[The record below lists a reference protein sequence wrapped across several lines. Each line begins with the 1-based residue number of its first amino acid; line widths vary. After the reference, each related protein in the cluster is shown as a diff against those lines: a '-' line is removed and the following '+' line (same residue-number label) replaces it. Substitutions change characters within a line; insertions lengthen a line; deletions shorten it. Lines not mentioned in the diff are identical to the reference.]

1 MNKKTA
7 NRIKSL
13 LPNGLPKCVRCYDAG
28 PDGPADRF
36 TVVYTGKY
44 RTLGTKRGEARTLG
58 WFQHVGMS
66 ASPFHPQ
73 GVGMHG
79 EHPQQIDVNEWGF
92 APAMGRKNHLG
103 RRIPFGQLPAD
114 CQTLVRSDYRNI
126 WGLPSPL
133 ETLTA
138 KLHPSRFTAMSPKMG
153 SIVAYI
159 LGQEWVKPQVNCL
172 MVTSDNFV
180 MGQVKGDIGMN
191 HFIGT
196 ESDLARNWKELLD
209 CAGLGHDERAL
220 AVKLYADKVR
230 HC

>member
-7 NRIKSL
+7 NRIKTL
-13 LPNGLPKCVRCYDAG
+13 LPNGLPKCIRAYDNG
-28 PDGPADRF
+28 GVDNGGSVDRY
-36 TVVYTGKY
+36 TVVYTGRY
-44 RTLGTKRGEARTLG
+44 RGNG

-66 ASPFHPQ
+66 GNPFCPQ

-79 EHPQQIDVNEWGF
+79 EHPRQIDVNKWGF

-103 RRIPFGQLPAD
+103 KRIPFVELPPD
-114 CQTLVRSDYRNI
+114 CQTLVLRDYRSI
-126 WGLPSPL
+126 WNLPS
-133 ETLTA
+133 TLDTLKE
-138 KLHPSRFTAMSPKMG
+138 KLHPKRFTAMSPRMA

-159 LGQEWVKPQVNCL
+159 LGQEWVRPQVNCL

-191 HFIGT
+191 HFIGA
-196 ESDLARNWKELLD
+196 ESDLQRNWKELLD